1 MILAIAI
8 NRDALRVRF
17 SFSHIGAHS
26 VKLNLKHAAYLIKYQ
41 SIVQYNLFFFPFLP

>member
-17 SFSHIGAHS
+17 SFSHIGAHI
-26 VKLNLKHAAYLIKYQ
+26 KLVLNSTSSTQLI
-41 SIVQYNLFFFPFLP
+41 